1 VSTCGCLDEPIVKST
16 GLAFAALAL
25 VFALPAAAQNAGKI
39 GVINLQTAIMGT
51 KDGQKATNDIQTRFN
66 PKKAELEKRQSDI
79 GKLQEQLN
87 PEGTTL
93 GEEARARLTREIDQ
107 KTKALNRDTEDA
119 RAELDQTEQKIMSE
133 LGGGIM
139 AAIDK
144 YAKDNGYILVID
156 ISSPQTPVV
165 FKSDSIEIT
174 KDIIELY
181 DKRALLPAATAPAS
195 GAAKPSGP
203 LVPAPKPAPP
213 K

>member
-1 VSTCGCLDEPIVKST
+1 MKNASFAI
-16 GLAFAALAL
+16 AALAL
-25 VFALPAAAQNAGKI
+25 VLALPAAAQNTGKI
-39 GVINLQTAIMGT
+39 GVINLQNAIVGT
-51 KDGQKATNDIQTRFN
+51 KDGQKAGNEIQTRFN

-79 GKLQEQLN
+79 AQLQEQLN
-87 PEGTTL
+87 RGGTTL
-93 GEEARARLTREIDQ
+93 SEDARARLTREIEQ

-119 RAELDQTEQKIMSE
+119 RAELDQAEQKIMGE

-139 AAIDK
+139 AVIDK

-165 FKSDSIEIT
+165 FRSESTEIT

-181 DKRALLPAATAPAS
+181 DKRPLSPAAAAPAS
-195 GAAKPSGP
+195 GAAKPGGP
-203 LVPAPKPAPP
+203 VVPVPKPAPP

>member
-1 VSTCGCLDEPIVKST
+1 MKNARFAI
-16 GLAFAALAL
+16 AALAGIL
-25 VFALPAAAQNAGKI
+25 ALPAAAQNAGKI
-39 GVINLQTAIMGT
+39 GVINLQNAIVGT
-51 KDGQKATNDIQTRFN
+51 KDGQKAGNEIQARFN

-79 GKLQEQLN
+79 GQLQEQLN
-87 PEGTTL
+87 RGGTTL
-93 GEEARARLTREIDQ
+93 TEDARARLTQEIEQ

-119 RAELDQTEQKIMSE
+119 RAELDQAEQKIMGE

-139 AAIDK
+139 AVIDK

-165 FKSDSIEIT
+165 FRSETTEIT

-181 DKRALLPAATAPAS
+181 DKRPLSPAVAAPAS
-195 GAAKPSGP
+195 GAAKPGGP
-203 LVPAPKPAPP
+203 VVPVPKLAPP